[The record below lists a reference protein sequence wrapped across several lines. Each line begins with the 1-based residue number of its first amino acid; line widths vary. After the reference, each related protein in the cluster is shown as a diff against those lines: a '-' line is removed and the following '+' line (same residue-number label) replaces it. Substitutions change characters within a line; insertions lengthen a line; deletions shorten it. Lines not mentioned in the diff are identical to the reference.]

1 MKRREFVQSFLLL
14 SGGLVLSTESVFA
27 SAKAVKKIRGTVK
40 AAGKKLAGVV
50 VSDGYSVVQTDRKG
64 RYEMPLNEQ
73 ANHVY
78 LSVPAGYAFPN
89 EKGIARHYQ
98 HISASDTKQQYDFE
112 LTPLQQDD
120 TSHRFIVWADPQVKN
135 KGDVKQMMT
144 QSVPDVQELV
154 ASFGAGALVHGMTVG
169 DIVWDKHELFKD
181 YDEAVAGTGIPFFQV
196 LGNHDMDYNKG
207 GDEASDDTF
216 EELYGPTHY
225 SYNRGKVH
233 YVVLDDVR
241 YLGTDRNY
249 DGYLSEQQLA
259 WLKKD
264 LAFVPK
270 DHLVVIGVHIPVHRG
285 VKNNEDLYQVLGDR
299 KVHIMSGHTHFNGNV
314 VNGNVYEH
322 VHGTLCGAWWTG
334 PICGDGA
341 PRGYGVYEV
350 EGTELKWY
358 YKSTGLPKEH
368 QLSVHVEE
376 LTNQKRMM
384 ANVWNWDPEWK
395 VEWWADE
402 QYMGALENVTA
413 FDPVAVALYK
423 GDQLPKGR
431 TFAEPI
437 RTDHLF
443 VAHFKPEV
451 QTLKVVATDRFGNRY
466 EQQVAA
472 SKA

>member
-1 MKRREFVQSFLLL
+1 MKRRKFVQSLLVL
-14 SGGLVLSTESVFA
+14 SGGLVLSAESIYA
-27 SAKAVKKIRGTVK
+27 SALSAQKVKGTVK
-40 AAGKKLAGVV
+40 AGGKKLAGVV

-64 RYEMPLNEQ
+64 RYEMPRHEL
-73 ANHVY
+73 AKAVFI
-78 LSVPAGYAFPN
+78 SVPAGYALPH

-98 HISASDTKQQYDFE
+98 HISKTNAKQQYDFE

-120 TSHRFIVWADPQVKN
+120 TNHKFIVWADPQVKN
-135 KGDVKQMMT
+135 NGDVKQMMA
-144 QSVPDVQELV
+144 QSVPDVKELV

-169 DIVWDKHELFKD
+169 DIVWDKHELFED
-181 YDEAVAGTGIPFFQV
+181 YDKAVAGTGIPFFQV
-196 LGNHDMDYNKG
+196 LGNHDMDYRKG
-207 GDEASDDTF
+207 GDDVSDDTF
-216 EELYGPTHY
+216 EALYGPTYY
-225 SYNRGKVH
+225 SFNRGKVH

-241 YLGTDRNY
+241 YLGTERDY
-249 DGYLSEQQLA
+249 DGYLAEHQLV

-264 LAFVPK
+264 LEFVPK
-270 DHLVVIGVHIPVHRG
+270 DHLVVIGLHIPVHNS
-285 VKNNEDLYQVLGDR
+285 VKNNQELYAILGDR
-299 KVHIMSGHTHFNGNV
+299 KVHIMSGHTHYNRNVIAGNV
-314 VNGNVYEH
+314 HEH

-350 EGTELKWY
+350 EGNEMKWY

-368 QLSVHVEE
+368 QISIHVEE
-376 LTNQKRMM
+376 LTNQKRMI

-402 QYMGALENVTA
+402 KYMGSLENTTG
-413 FDPVAVALYK
+413 FDPMSVTLYQ

-431 TFAEPI
+431 TFAEPV

-443 VAHFKPEV
+443 MAHFKPAV

-466 EQQVAA
+466 EQTVPAH
-472 SKA
+472 KA